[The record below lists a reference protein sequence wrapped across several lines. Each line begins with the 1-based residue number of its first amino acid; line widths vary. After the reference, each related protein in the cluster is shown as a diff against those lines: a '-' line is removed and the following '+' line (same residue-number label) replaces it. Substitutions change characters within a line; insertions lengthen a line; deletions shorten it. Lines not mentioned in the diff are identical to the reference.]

1 MEASATLL
9 EQLNQFT
16 RRTHTTDEV
25 YLFDVLLCDN
35 EIDRDQERFSLE
47 ALGQLKALLV
57 GKTGIFDHNPS
68 GMHQTARLFATSLET
83 DPHRVTQAGEPY
95 TCLKG
100 QAYMVRTAG
109 NQDLIREIDGGI
121 KKEVSIS
128 CSAAAKTCSICG
140 KEQCAH
146 LKGRI
151 YQGKPCHKIL
161 QQITDAYEWSF
172 VAVPAQVH
180 AGVTKRY
187 GSAEPESSAAIA
199 LQKQLAAQNQLLEQ
213 VEADT
218 RQEIIRQRY
227 LPGADP
233 EDPAFR
239 MAAEKMNLQELLQY
253 KKALRQ
259 TARYRPGSSQLRPT
273 SAADAMAAFRLEKG
287 GTACSTNP

>member
-16 RRTHTTDEV
+16 RRTHTADEV

-57 GKTGIFDHNPS
+57 DHNPS

-172 VAVPAQVH
+172 VAVPAQV
-180 AGVTKRY
+180 R
-187 GSAEPESSAAIA
+187 
-199 LQKQLAAQNQLLEQ
+199 L
-213 VEADT
+213 
-218 RQEIIRQRY
+218 RY
-227 LPGADP
+227 LTGAEP

>member
-16 RRTHTTDEV
+16 RRTHTADEV

-121 KKEVSIS
+121 KK
-128 CSAAAKTCSICG
+128 
-140 KEQCAH
+140 
-146 LKGRI
+146 R
-151 YQGKPCHKIL
+151 
-161 QQITDAYEWSF
+161 
-172 VAVPAQVH
+172 
-180 AGVTKRY
+180 
-187 GSAEPESSAAIA
+187 
-199 LQKQLAAQNQLLEQ
+199 
-213 VEADT
+213 
-218 RQEIIRQRY
+218 
-227 LPGADP
+227 
-233 EDPAFR
+233 
-239 MAAEKMNLQELLQY
+239 
-253 KKALRQ
+253 
-259 TARYRPGSSQLRPT
+259 
-273 SAADAMAAFRLEKG
+273 
-287 GTACSTNP
+287 

>member
-1 MEASATLL
+1 M
-9 EQLNQFT
+9 
-16 RRTHTTDEV
+16 
-25 YLFDVLLCDN
+25 
-35 EIDRDQERFSLE
+35 
-47 ALGQLKALLV
+47 
-57 GKTGIFDHNPS
+57 
-68 GMHQTARLFATSLET
+68 
-83 DPHRVTQAGEPY
+83 
-95 TCLKG
+95 
-100 QAYMVRTAG
+100 
-109 NQDLIREIDGGI
+109 
-121 KKEVSIS
+121 SIS

-218 RQEIIRQRY
+218 RQEIIRLRY
-227 LPGADP
+227 LTGAEP